1 LEIALGSSRYALQ
14 LNNENADHLFNMG
27 QILTS
32 IAEALSEDRNN
43 THDPLPLL
51 AEAVELFGRCLESQ
65 MRKFDAQSQQ
75 AQGLQMADQLQQQAI
90 PEQQ

>member
-1 LEIALGSSRYALQ
+1 
-14 LNNENADHLFNMG
+14 MG

-65 MRKFDAQSQQ
+65 MRKFDAQSQH
-75 AQGLQMADQLQQQAI
+75 AQGLQVADQLQQQAI
-90 PEQQ
+90 PEQQWANSCSIIVFYFNLIPLTSLSR